1 MDGMTWVLLAIV
13 ALAAGAIAFLRLK
26 GHLTGDAAARA
37 IGAVV
42 ELARKAEALWSGYQ
56 GAGPPQKRAW
66 VLEQLAALG
75 GALDETA
82 AGALI
87 DGVVAYL
94 NATSWKA

>member
-56 GAGPPQKRAW
+56 GAGPQKRAW
-66 VLEQLAALG
+66 VREQLAALG

>member
-26 GHLTGDAAARA
+26 GHLTV
-37 IGAVV
+37 GAVV
-42 ELARKAEALWSGYQ
+42 ALARKAEALWSGYQ
-56 GAGPPQKRAW
+56 GAGPQKRAW